1 MKILFLTDNFP
12 PEVNAPA
19 TRTFEHCKEWV
30 KLGADITVI
39 TGAPNFPKGKVYAG
53 YKNKLYS
60 KEIIDGIKV
69 IRVWTY
75 ISENKGTIKR
85 TLDYMSF
92 GISALLAGL
101 LQACDLIIG
110 TSPQLF
116 TALSA
121 KRLAALK
128 HKPWIM
134 EVRDIWPESIKTVGA
149 VRDGLIMKYFER
161 KERQCYRS
169 AKKIICVTQ
178 GIYTSLQSKGVPS
191 DKLTIFTNGANL
203 DLFSPREKDQG
214 LVKELGLEGKMI
226 IGYLGTL
233 GMSHK
238 LDFILKS
245 AADISNPN
253 IHIVIIGEGAEKD
266 TLITL
271 KNELNLKNVSLLNGV
286 KKEDVPKYLSIF
298 DMALVNLRKTELFLG
313 ALPSKIF
320 ENAAMGIPI
329 LLGLQGEAKEVIEN
343 YSAGIAF
350 EPENSEDFI
359 RKIDMFANDEVLRQ
373 NCKEACVKLA
383 QAYDRKKIAKEM
395 LEYML
400 NVK

>member
-30 KLGADITVI
+30 KLGMDVTVI
-39 TGAPNFPKGKVYAG
+39 TGAPNFPKGKVYEG

-60 KEIIDGIKV
+60 KEVIHGINV

-101 LQACDLIIG
+101 FQACDLIIG

-128 HKPWIM
+128 HKPWLM

-161 KERQCYRS
+161 KEKQCYRS
-169 AKKIICVTQ
+169 AKGIVCVTQ
-178 GIYTSLQSKGVPS
+178 GIYNTLLSKGVPN
-191 DKLTIFTNGANL
+191 DKLKVFTNGANL
-203 DLFSPREKDQG
+203 ALFLPREKDLS
-214 LVKELGLEGKMI
+214 LVKKLGLEGKMI

-245 AADISNPN
+245 ATKIQDPK

-266 TLITL
+266 NLMRL

-286 KKEDVPKYLSIF
+286 NKEEVPNYLSIF

-343 YSAGIAF
+343 YSAGLAF

-359 RKIDMFANDEVLRQ
+359 RKIDMFANDQVLRQ
-373 NCKEACVKLA
+373 NCKEGSIKLA

-395 LEYML
+395 LEYIL
-400 NVK
+400 KVK